1 MKHQSILRAS
11 NFFLS
16 QDQYYMPICNDGA
29 LMICNGRYELDVE
42 AIDNG
47 VPSNVGVTILRIS
60 IAGVDDV
67 SPRFDRSFYQE
78 QLSEGNTC
86 Q

>member
-1 MKHQSILRAS
+1 MEAS
-11 NFFLS
+11 
-16 QDQYYMPICNDGA
+16 
-29 LMICNGRYELDVE
+29 
-42 AIDNG
+42 DNG
-47 VPSNVGVTILRIS
+47 IPSNVGVTILRIF
-60 IAGVDDV
+60 IADVDDV

>member
-1 MKHQSILRAS
+1 MSRDHIR
-11 NFFLS
+11 NE
-16 QDQYYMPICNDGA
+16 NGA

-60 IAGVDDV
+60 IADVDDI